1 MPVSVLIVEL
11 ITDTERDAIA
21 DLYGRRVIEAAQAN
35 AQALR
40 LIRETERIERRQVT
54 VTVEQ
59 QAVIVPLTLAEIER
73 EERRNET
80 EKIMRRRQS
89 GRLGSET

>member
-1 MPVSVLIVEL
+1 MTVSALIVEL
-11 ITDTERDAIA
+11 ISELERDAIA
-21 DLYGRRVIEAAQAN
+21 ELYGRRVIEAAQAN

-40 LIRETERIERRQVT
+40 IIRETERIERRQVS
-54 VTVEQ
+54 VTIEQ
-59 QAVIVPLTLAEIER
+59 HQAIVPLTLDEIER